1 MSSAALR
8 RGNRRI
14 HRACVLKDEFDL
26 FWDYKAPWAAKRFLK
41 RWCTAALRSRLEPLR
56 SFVRTI
62 KKHHDNIIT
71 FIESGG
77 LTNAIAEGLNRIIG
91 IVKNRASGFRSVQ
104 ALTDLIYLTVG
115 DIDIPAQ
122 IPARFRTL

>member
-1 MSSAALR
+1 MTSAGRDSFFDKIRLNISSAF
-8 RGNRRI
+8 
-14 HRACVLKDEFDL
+14 K
-26 FWDYKAPWAAKRFLK
+26 
-41 RWCTAALRSRLEPLR
+41 SRLEPLR
-56 SFVRTI
+56 RFVRTV

-77 LTNAIAEGLNRIIG
+77 LTNAIAEGINRIIR
-91 IVKNRASGFRSVQ
+91 IVKNRASGFRDVH
-104 ALTDLIYLTVG
+104 ALTDLIHLTVG